1 MDVVWMAKFISHKI
15 LKQNIGQS
23 LIEYIFLLAIVSA
36 LSFTIFKSAR
46 FQQLFQGQSGFFAT
60 IKKGMVY
67 SYRYGLQ
74 FQESDG
80 ANMAFDYSSASHD
93 TYTKNGTS
101 RFFASQGKYP

>member
-1 MDVVWMAKFISHKI
+1 MAKFISHKI
-15 LKQNIGQS
+15 LKQDLGQS
-23 LIEYIFLLAIVSA
+23 LVEYILLLAVVSA

-46 FQQLFQGQSGFFAT
+46 FKQLFQGQAGFFAG

-74 FQESDG
+74 YKESEG
-80 ANMAFDYSSASHD
+80 ADMAFDYSSASHD